1 LDEPHDSKIQGAILM
16 STFYRVYED
25 TSHLVDMDDDIQFS
39 LLIENGKR
47 INLGSDDDDLVNL
60 ITLIRDNLR
69 EETLINPQV
78 IYAEGVLEAL
88 EHTDIPIT
96 RGSQLLVISKR
107 LLDLLLTIKPFDY
120 RAIPLVIVDDTE
132 REIQFLP
139 SGEVRPGVK
148 TNTNY
153 VLVKLLRHVP
163 MDREKSIYRQKIF
176 EGKES
181 ISGISKLEL
190 IEPED
195 GLDPIFR
202 VKETSSSLFVTEE
215 AQIKMEQHGIQGIA
229 YYESMYIM

>member
-1 LDEPHDSKIQGAILM
+1 
-16 STFYRVYED
+16 
-25 TSHLVDMDDDIQFS
+25 MDYDIYFS

-47 INLGSDDDDLVNL
+47 INLLSDDDDLDNR

-96 RGSQLLVISKR
+96 KGSQLLVISKG
-107 LLDLLLTIKPFDY
+107 LLELLLTIKPFAY
-120 RAIPLVIVDDTE
+120 RAIPLVIVDDAE
-132 REIQFLP
+132 RGEKFLS
-139 SGEVRPGVK
+139 SGEVCPGVK

-163 MDREKSIYRQKIF
+163 MDREKSIYRQCMIGGGEF
-176 EGKES
+176 
-181 ISGISKLEL
+181 ISGIKKLEL

-202 VKETSSSLFVTEE
+202 VKEISSSLFVTEE
-215 AQIKMEQHGIQGIA
+215 ARIKMEQQRIQGIA
-229 YYESMYIM
+229 YYESTYIM